1 MNLEELDANINQHDK
16 SVEVNNADML
26 AALVI
31 IQGELRKIEKLITE
45 NQKINQK
52 SIADIKAT
60 LENHDKN
67 ISAIPVLTSNI
78 TTEKINNIA
87 SDINNGNVNVAASAK
102 ALNESNAAFRTY
114 MYAWFASLALFFIVI
129 LFLIFGR

>member
-1 MNLEELDANINQHDK
+1 MDLNELDEAVNQNEKHN
-16 SVEVNNADML
+16 EVSNADML
-26 AALVI
+26 ASIVI
-31 IQGELRKIEKLITE
+31 IQGELQKIEKIITE

>member
-1 MNLEELDANINQHDK
+1 MNLDELSN
-16 SVEVNNADML
+16 EVNQTEKEKEVTNTDML
-26 AALVI
+26 ASLVI
-31 IQGELRKIEKLITE
+31 IQGELRKIEKIITE

-52 SIADIKAT
+52 SIAEIKVT
-60 LENHDKN
+60 LENHNKN

-78 TTEKINNIA
+78 TTERINNIA
-87 SDINNGNVNVAASAK
+87 SDINNGNVNITASTK

>member
-1 MNLEELDANINQHDK
+1 MNLDELSN
-16 SVEVNNADML
+16 EVNQTEKEKEVTNTDML
-26 AALVI
+26 ASLVI
-31 IQGELRKIEKLITE
+31 IQGELRKIEKIITE

-87 SDINNGNVNVAASAK
+87 SDINNGNVNIAASTK
-102 ALNESNAAFRTY
+102 ALEESNAAFRTY
-114 MYAWFASLALFFIVI
+114 MMAWIASMVIAMFII
-129 LFLIFGR
+129 LCLILWR